1 MKIGLIQNLK
11 SNYLLNINRNRTSNP
26 IAKSNISFHSEQDIF
41 ETSNNKEE
49 KSIDY
54 EEVEKTLSILNKRL
68 EKIIKESDEI
78 KNKHFESSREKLF
91 ATRNC
96 NKKLE
101 ELREDYKKI
110 KEILNTNNT
119 NEINKT
125 VEIVADFLQRMEQ
138 IGQDRGFNR
147 IVGYDDTKKFLKD
160 KFIFDSIL
168 KDKISEN
175 TNIPNA
181 LLFYGPTGNGKTT
194 FAIALA
200 EQALMTPY
208 IVNAANIGEVEAMNM
223 IENYA
228 NQSKKRYESSKNKQ
242 HSIIVV
248 DEADSL
254 TQQGSPVVERFKNL
268 IKNCAKEYNCTFF
281 LTTNYPLDLPQEI
294 LSNNITPF
302 KVPVAPP
309 DDFTVKTIIDKKL
322 KQANCVPQDGTL
334 KIVEELFKDPAKKYS
349 NGDINKLIERI
360 LFLNPN
366 PTTQDIINAIKEETV
381 PPTLTVKK
389 MKKFQDEIKRL
400 N

>member
-1 MKIGLIQNLK
+1 MKIGSIQNSK
-11 SNYLLNINRNRTSNP
+11 SNYFLNINRNRTSNP
-26 IAKSNISFHSEQDIF
+26 IVKSNISFHSGQDEF

-49 KSIDY
+49 KTINYD
-54 EEVEKTLSILNKRL
+54 EIEKTLSILNKRL

-110 KEILNTNNT
+110 KEILNTNTT

-125 VEIVADFLQRMEQ
+125 AEILANFLQDMEQ

-228 NQSKKRYESSKNKQ
+228 NQSKKIYETSKDKKR
-242 HSIIVV
+242 SIIVV
-248 DEADSL
+248 DEAEPL
-254 TQQGSPVVERFKNL
+254 CCYNSPVLERFRNL
-268 IKNCAKEYNCTFF
+268 IKNCAEEYNCTLF
-281 LTTNYPLDLPQEI
+281 LTTNHPLFIDEEI
-294 LSNNITPF
+294 LSKDITPF

-322 KQANCVPQDGTL
+322 KQANCVPQDGTQ

-360 LFLNPN
+360 LFLNQN
-366 PTTQDIINAIKEETV
+366 PTTQDIINVIKAETV
-381 PPTLTVKK
+381 PPTITAKK
-389 MKKFQDEIKRL
+389 MKKFQDEIKKL